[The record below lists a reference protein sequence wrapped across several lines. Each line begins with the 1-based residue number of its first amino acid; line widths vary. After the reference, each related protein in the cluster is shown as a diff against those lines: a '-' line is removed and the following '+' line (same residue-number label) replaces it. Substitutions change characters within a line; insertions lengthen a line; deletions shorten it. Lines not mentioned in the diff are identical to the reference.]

1 MNKQDEFIQ
10 AKTDFAELVTV
21 TEFSLSQ
28 VDHGNM
34 GGLDSQFIVNQTN
47 PLFVKQLVRY
57 IAANS
62 EVIIKAVQEMAKI
75 ELDALQLEANQEA
88 IDFVNSNK

>member
-1 MNKQDEFIQ
+1 MNKQAEFIQ

-28 VDHGNM
+28 VDYSNA
-34 GGLDSQFIVNQTN
+34 GGKVNQFIVNQTN
-47 PLFVKQLVRY
+47 PLFVKQLVKY
-57 IAANS
+57 IETNS

-75 ELDALQLEANQEA
+75 ELEALQLEANQEA

>member
-28 VDHGNM
+28 VDYSNA
-34 GGLDSQFIVNQTN
+34 GGKVNQFIVNQTN
-47 PLFVKQLVRY
+47 PLFVKQLIRY
-57 IAANS
+57 IETNS
-62 EVIIKAVQEMAKI
+62 EVIITAVQEMAKI

-88 IDFVNSNK
+88 MDFVNSNK